1 MKINNTLKLIIAIV
15 VSELAGIVGS
25 VFTTPSIDGWYSTL
39 VRPALNPPAW
49 VFGPVWTTLFA
60 LMGIA
65 AFLVW
70 KKGLDRKDVRI
81 ALGIFIGQLVLNT
94 LWSII
99 FFGLHSP
106 GGALIEIIFL
116 WLAILAT
123 IIAFAKISKP
133 AAWLLVPY
141 ILWVSFAGYLN
152 FSIWSLNRD
161 IPAQTGVN
169 QQEIVSLATDS
180 LKAVT
185 DIANEV
191 SGITSGAVFTFELAD
206 TNGHF
211 ANFGLVRYVN
221 EVKADPVVE
230 EHAITFRE
238 IGEGS
243 AGNAEVDSATGQVV
257 SMHRIAVDFGGELSA
272 DMIEQRA
279 RQFLARVY
287 PEFTAIESSLT
298 FTPNMKGA
306 RLNNGNYFFRW
317 EDRDYKNTL
326 PADVHTDIDPFVAVG
341 ITSGGFIFSYD
352 NTVDLYRNAK
362 LTEAN

>member
-1 MKINNTLKLIIAIV
+1 MKINNTFKLIIAIA
-15 VSELAGIVGS
+15 VSELAGIIGS
-25 VFTTPSIDGWYSTL
+25 VFTTPSIAGWY
-39 VRPALNPPAW
+39 VGIVKPALNPPAW
-49 VFGPVWTTLFA
+49 VFGPVWTTLFV

-70 KKGLDRKDVRI
+70 KKGLDRKDVKI
-81 ALGIFIGQLVLNT
+81 ALGIFIGQLILNT

-106 GGALIEIIFL
+106 VGAFIEIIFL

-123 IIAFAKISKP
+123 IIAFARISRT
-133 AAWLLVPY
+133 AAWLLIPY

-152 FSIWSLNRD
+152 LSIWSLNRD
-161 IPAQTGVN
+161 MPAQTQVS
-169 QQEIVSLATDS
+169 QQEAVNRATDS
-180 LKAVT
+180 LKAVA
-185 DIANEV
+185 DAANEV
-191 SGITSGAVFTFELAD
+191 SGITSGAVFTFEVAD
-206 TNGHF
+206 TDGHF

-230 EHAITFRE
+230 EHAVTFRE

-243 AGNAEVDSATGQVV
+243 NGNAEVDKATGQVI
-257 SMHRIAVDFGGELSA
+257 SMHRRTVSFGGELPA
-272 DMIEQRA
+272 DTIEQRA

-287 PEFTAIESSLT
+287 PEFTAIESSLV

-306 RLNNGNYFFRW
+306 RLNTGNYFFRW
-317 EDRDYKNTL
+317 EDRDYKTTL
-326 PADVHTDIDPFVAVG
+326 PEGIHTDIDPFIAVG
-341 ITSGGFIFSYD
+341 ITSSGFIFSYD
-352 NTVDLYRNAK
+352 NTIDLYRNAK